1 MLYFS
6 GTILVTKE
14 ASPLRGNMNKY
25 MDTLLKS
32 SLFSSITADDVDSV
46 LDCLGAIIKKYQK
59 NECILMAGNTTEYI
73 GLLLTGK
80 AIVIQEDYWGGRSVM
95 SAILP
100 GHTFAE
106 SYACT
111 PGSVLD
117 VSVYAEA
124 ASSVLFLNVQK
135 MLTTCPVTCGR
146 HNQMIRNLL
155 CDLAGKNLRLGEK
168 SKHMSQKTTRDKL
181 LSYLSSEMHR
191 HGSNEFD
198 IPFSRQQLADFLSV
212 DRSGLSTELGRMKND
227 GLIDFH
233 KSHFVLKSP
242 AQGWTDV

>member
-80 AIVIQEDYWGGRSVM
+80 AIVIQEDYWGGQSV
-95 SAILP
+95 ILP
-100 GHTFAE
+100 SCPDTRLRNHMPVPLAPYSTSA
-106 SYACT
+106 YMLKLQ
-111 PGSVLD
+111 VL
-117 VSVYAEA
+117 YC
-124 ASSVLFLNVQK
+124 F
-135 MLTTCPVTCGR
+135 
-146 HNQMIRNLL
+146 
-155 CDLAGKNLRLGEK
+155 
-168 SKHMSQKTTRDKL
+168 
-181 LSYLSSEMHR
+181 
-191 HGSNEFD
+191 
-198 IPFSRQQLADFLSV
+198 
-212 DRSGLSTELGRMKND
+212 
-227 GLIDFH
+227 
-233 KSHFVLKSP
+233 
-242 AQGWTDV
+242 

>member
-32 SLFSSITADDVDSV
+32 SLFSSITADDVD
-46 LDCLGAIIKKYQK
+46 
-59 NECILMAGNTTEYI
+59 
-73 GLLLTGK
+73 
-80 AIVIQEDYWGGRSVM
+80 
-95 SAILP
+95 
-100 GHTFAE
+100 
-106 SYACT
+106 
-111 PGSVLD
+111 SVLD

-212 DRSGLSTELGRMKND
+212 DRSGLSTELGRMKTD

>member
-117 VSVYAEA
+117 VNVYAEA
-124 ASSVLFLNVQK
+124 AS
-135 MLTTCPVTCGR
+135 PVTCGR

-212 DRSGLSTELGRMKND
+212 DRSGLSTELGRMKTD

>member
-1 MLYFS
+1 
-6 GTILVTKE
+6 
-14 ASPLRGNMNKY
+14 
-25 MDTLLKS
+25 
-32 SLFSSITADDVDSV
+32 
-46 LDCLGAIIKKYQK
+46 
-59 NECILMAGNTTEYI
+59 MAGNTTEYI

-80 AIVIQEDYWGGRSVM
+80 AIIIQEDYWGGQSVM

-111 PGSVLD
+111 PCSILD

-124 ASSVLFLNVQK
+124 ACSVMFLNVQK
-135 MLTTCPVTCGR
+135 MLTTCPVTCGK

-155 CDLAGKNLRLGEK
+155 CDLAGKNLKLGEK

-191 HGSNEFD
+191 HGGNEFD

-212 DRSGLSTELGRMKND
+212 DRSGLSTELGRMKD
-227 GLIDFH
+227 EGMLDF
-233 KSHFVLKSP
+233 KRSHFILKTP

>member
-80 AIVIQEDYWGGRSVM
+80 AIVIQEDYWGGQSVM

-155 CDLAGKNLRLGEK
+155 CDLAGKNLRLGEN
-168 SKHMSQKTTRDKL
+168 Q
-181 LSYLSSEMHR
+181 
-191 HGSNEFD
+191 
-198 IPFSRQQLADFLSV
+198 
-212 DRSGLSTELGRMKND
+212 ST
-227 GLIDFH
+227 
-233 KSHFVLKSP
+233 
-242 AQGWTDV
+242 

>member
-1 MLYFS
+1 
-6 GTILVTKE
+6 
-14 ASPLRGNMNKY
+14 MNKY
-25 MDTLLKS
+25 VDILLNS
-32 SLFSSITADDVDSV
+32 SLFSGISAEDTDSV
-46 LDCLGAIIKKYQK
+46 LDCLGAITKNYKK

-73 GLLLTGK
+73 GL
-80 AIVIQEDYWGGRSVM
+80 VIQEDYWGGQSVM

-124 ASSVLFLNVQK
+124 ACSVMFLNVQK

-155 CDLAGKNLRLGEK
+155 CDLAGKNLKLGEK

-181 LSYLSSEMHR
+181 LSYHSSEMHR

-212 DRSGLSTELGRMKND
+212 DRSGLSTELGRMKD
-227 GLIDFH
+227 EGMIDFNR
-233 KSHFVLKSP
+233 SHFILKTP